1 MTKDAP
7 TTSTY
12 PFPIVRIVC
21 AKCARAGQYRRQ
33 TLIDRYGPDTSM
45 PEVVAELAG
54 SMASARERVG

>member
-1 MTKDAP
+1 MTKDAL
-7 TTSTY
+7 TTSAY
-12 PFPIVRIVC
+12 PFPIIRIVC
-21 AKCARAGQYRRQ
+21 SKCARAGQYRRQ